1 MNFWNRHIGDIIRDT
16 VSLTMLEDGAY
27 NRLLDQYYQTERPL
41 PLDRKMIYRL
51 ARATSAAERKAC
63 DFVMESFFQ
72 QAEDGYHQKRCDIEI
87 ATYQE
92 KQRKAQASAN
102 ARWSKSEGNANASF
116 GADDEE
122 NSEEKSSSSKLVRKV
137 GERIPGST
145 NADDVK
151 NAQTLYLQETGYAN
165 ASSSH
170 DASDMRTH
178 SEGNAHQAPV
188 ASNQS
193 PVLKP
198 SGETAPVEQPRARP
212 AEISGAMRKHGIE
225 AQPADPR
232 IIAASE
238 AGYSIETIDAAC
250 SEAKASKPNERISP
264 LYVLRIAE
272 RWTADAARPRPPAG
286 ARASPQNRNYHDER
300 AETIAGLTG
309 RSRSNESDER
319 TIDVLATPVARLAG

>member
-27 NRLLDQYYQTERPL
+27 TRLLDQYYQTERPL

-72 QAEDGYHQKRCDIEI
+72 KQEDGFHQKRCDIEI

-102 ARWSKSEGNANASF
+102 ARWSKSEGNANASSES
-116 GADDEE
+116 GDDVNLGSE
-122 NSEEKSSSSKLVRKV
+122 NTSSKLVRKV
-137 GERIPGST
+137 GERIPGTTDSDGT
-145 NADDVK
+145 ENAGS
-151 NAQTLYLQETGYAN
+151 LYLRETAYAN

-170 DASDMRTH
+170 DALDMRTH

-193 PVLKP
+193 PELKTEGN
-198 SGETAPVEQPRARP
+198 ST
-212 AEISGAMRKHGIE
+212 H
-225 AQPADPR
+225 
-232 IIAASE
+232 IAASPARAKPAELSAAMRRSSIDAQPGDPRVIAAAE
-238 AGYSIETIDAAC
+238 AGVTVETMEAAC
-250 SEAKASKPNERISP
+250 AEAKTTKQGQRINAG
-264 LYVLRIAE
+264 YVLTIAE
-272 RWTADAARPRPPAG
+272 RWTRDAAAPRPAGVAARPG
-286 ARASPQNRNYHDER
+286 FTNARDESRQR
-300 AETIAGLTG
+300 AYQVLTG
-309 RSRSNESDER
+309 KIGQQPEVQPAEVINGHVKL
-319 TIDVLATPVARLAG
+319 IG

>member
-41 PLDRKMIYRL
+41 PLDKKMIYRL

-72 QAEDGYHQKRCDIEI
+72 AGEDGYHQKRCDIEI

-102 ARWSKSEGNANASF
+102 ARWSRSDSSANA
-116 GADDEE
+116 D
-122 NSEEKSSSSKLVRKV
+122 
-137 GERIPGST
+137 
-145 NADDVK
+145 
-151 NAQTLYLQETGYAN
+151 AN

-188 ASNQS
+188 ASNQT
-193 PVLKP
+193 PELKP
-198 SGETAPVEQPRARP
+198 EGDSTHVAASLARAKPGELSA
-212 AEISGAMRKHGIE
+212 AMRRHSIE
-225 AQPADPR
+225 AQPGDPR
-232 IIAASE
+232 VIAAADAGVSVE
-238 AGYSIETIDAAC
+238 TVEAACAEAKSAKQGQRINAGY
-250 SEAKASKPNERISP
+250 
-264 LYVLRIAE
+264 VLSIAE
-272 RWTADAARPRPPAG
+272 RWTADAAKPRASPV
-286 ARASPQNRNYHDER
+286 ARASPQHRSYHDER

-309 RSRSNESDER
+309 RSRNNEPDER

>member
-41 PLDRKMIYRL
+41 PADRKMIYRL

-63 DFVMESFFQ
+63 DFVMETFFKIE
-72 QAEDGYHQKRCDIEI
+72 EDGYHQKRCDTEI
-87 ATYQE
+87 ASYQE

-102 ARWSKSEGNANASF
+102 ARWSKSESN
-116 GADDEE
+116 
-122 NSEEKSSSSKLVRKV
+122 
-137 GERIPGST
+137 
-145 NADDVK
+145 
-151 NAQTLYLQETGYAN
+151 AN

-193 PVLKP
+193 PELKP
-198 SGETAPVEQPRARP
+198 LGETAPVEHLHVRARP
-212 AEISGAMRKHGIE
+212 AEISGAMRRHGIE

-238 AGYSIETIDAAC
+238 SGYSIETIDAAC
-250 SEAKASKPNERISP
+250 AEAKAAKPNERISP

-272 RWTADAARPRPPAG
+272 RWTADAAKPRPVST
-286 ARASPQNRNYHDER
+286 ARASPPRSYHDER

-309 RSRSNESDER
+309 RSRSNDDER
-319 TIDVLATPVARLAG
+319 TIDVPATPVARLAG